1 MRVRLAWLFTVAAL
15 TAPSHAADVPASAS
29 ASMTPLSLTVIGRN
43 TFMLRDPL
51 TLTFRD
57 GAPSITV
64 PAGFVTELGS
74 IPKNLRWWD
83 GKTDPSMAPAVLHD
97 FLYWYQPCSQ
107 DEADAVMYHA
117 MGVLGATHPKASS
130 AFQAVNNAGSTAF
143 KKNGERLR
151 SGEVRTFTAAY
162 SEVVVQSPNFDVS
175 ETLESALRKAQSGA
189 GLVQREFASP
199 AVKLTCA
206 RLLYQCKACVDH
218 VTRKKTP
225 KTRVAKGT

>member
-1 MRVRLAWLFTVAAL
+1 MSVRLALLFSAAAL
-15 TAPSHAADVPASAS
+15 VVPSQAADLPAAT
-29 ASMTPLSLTVIGRN
+29 ASMTPLSVTAIGRT

-64 PAGFVTELGS
+64 PAGFVTELS
-74 IPKNLRWWD
+74 SLPKGLRWWD

-97 FLYWYQPCSQ
+97 YLYWYQPCTQ
-107 DEADAVMYHA
+107 DEADAVMVRA
-117 MGVLGATHPKASS
+117 MGALGASQPKAVA
-130 AFQAVNNAGSTAF
+130 AFQAVSNAGSTAF
-143 KKNGERLR
+143 KKNGERRR

-162 SEVVVQSPNFDVS
+162 SQVVVQSANFDVG
-175 ETLESALRKAQSGA
+175 ETLESALRKAQSA
-189 GLVQREFASP
+189 SGLVQQEFASP

-206 RLLYQCKACVDH
+206 RLLHQCKACVDH

-225 KTRVAKGT
+225 KTRIAREG